1 MGISTL
7 IKEVEKFQK
16 ETDSNRYE
24 IFFRGQKCSD
34 KLVTKL
40 LRPSLDECEVKEY
53 KENHLYCDSWVMGNN
68 EFINCRNSWEIL
80 AKMQHYG
87 IPTRFLDWTGSLL
100 SGIYFA
106 ISECIDCKY
115 MCEEKT
121 NKRDGCRGNPCL
133 WVLNSW
139 RMHQELYPNLELDK
153 ISFTIG
159 IDEIVDYA
167 DIFVKQ
173 DQSKSWVYNNGPIFM
188 EIPWSNSRITSQKGY
203 FTFHSDKAG
212 ESPKPLE
219 ELLKTSIFKYEID
232 PKLKNQLVEE
242 FRIMG
247 VSEFDIYPDLSSIG
261 RHTIRNL
268 KG

>member
-7 IKEVEKFQK
+7 IKKVEKFQK

-24 IFFRGQKCSD
+24 IYFRGQKSSD
-34 KLVTKL
+34 KLVPKL
-40 LRPSLDECEVKEY
+40 LRHSFDEGEANKY
-53 KENHLYCDSWVMGNN
+53 KENYIYCDSWIMGNS
-68 EFINCRNSWEIL
+68 EFLNCRNSWEIL

-115 MCEEKT
+115 KCKKNT
-121 NKRDGCRGNPCL
+121 PKREGCRGNPCL
-133 WVLNSW
+133 WVLNSSK
-139 RMHQELYPNLELDK
+139 MHQEFYPDLNLDF
-153 ISFTIG
+153 FTVG

-167 DIFVKQ
+167 DVFVKG
-173 DQSKSWVYNNGPIFM
+173 DKEEEWLYNNGPIFM

-203 FTFHSDKAG
+203 FTFHSDRIG
-212 ESPKPLE
+212 EQAKPLE
-219 ELLKTSIFKYEID
+219 DLLETSVKKIEIE